1 MILKKVSPIFLVVL
15 FIFSCNTV
23 PVTGRKQLTII
34 PNNEMMSMSYQQY
47 DDFLNENPLSKD
59 AENTRMVKNVG
70 NKIKNSVEVY
80 LRDNNLSQ
88 LLEGYQWEFNFV
100 DSDQINAW
108 CMPGGKVVV
117 YSGIIPI
124 TKNETGL
131 AVVMGHEIA
140 HAIADHG
147 NERMSQEL
155 IRQAGGV
162 GLMIALN
169 EQPQET
175 QALWMAVY
183 GVGTEVAAMLPYSR
197 LHESEADRMG
207 LIFMAMSG
215 YDPNEAPLFWER
227 MSRASNGQKPP
238 EILSTHPSDA
248 TRISNLNEWMPE
260 AMKYYNR
267 NGQNNSKNNSGD
279 RETIKMFNY

>member
-1 MILKKVSPIFLVVL
+1 MY
-15 FIFSCNTV
+15 SCNSV

-34 PNNEMMSMSYQQY
+34 PNSELMAMSFQQY
-47 DDFLNENPLSKD
+47 DAFLKENPPSKD
-59 AENTRMVKNVG
+59 VVQSQVVKSVG
-70 NKIKNSVEVY
+70 NKIKNSVEQY
-80 LRDNNLSQ
+80 LMNNNMSE
-88 LLEGYQWEFNFV
+88 LLEGYQWEFNYV

-117 YSGIIPI
+117 YSGIVPI
-124 TKNETGL
+124 TKNEAGL

-162 GLMIALN
+162 GLMVALN

-183 GVGTEVAAMLPYSR
+183 GAGTEVAAMLPYSR

-207 LIFMAMSG
+207 LIFMSMSG
-215 YDPNEAPLFWER
+215 YDPHEAPLFWER
-227 MSRASNGQKPP
+227 MSKASNGQKPP

-248 TRISNLNEWMPE
+248 TRISNLQKWMPE
-260 AMKYYNR
+260 AMSYYNK
-267 NGQNNSKNNSGD
+267 NGNSNSNNKNKGGSK
-279 RETIKMFNY
+279 ETIKMFNY

>member
-1 MILKKVSPIFLVVL
+1 MWKLKIVPITLIFALVM
-15 FIFSCNTV
+15 SCNTV
-23 PVTGRKQLTII
+23 PVTGRKQFTII
-34 PNNEMMSMSYQQY
+34 PDNELMAMSFQQY
-47 DDFLNENPLSKD
+47 DEFLKDNPPSKD
-59 AENTRMVKNVG
+59 KKNTQMVKKVG
-70 NKIKNSVEVY
+70 NKIKNSVVKFMA
-80 LRDNNLSQ
+80 DNKMSQ
-88 LLEGYQWEFNFV
+88 LLDGYNWEFNYV

-117 YSGIIPI
+117 YSGIMPI

-155 IRQAGGV
+155 VRSAGQV
-162 GLMIALN
+162 GLLVALN

-183 GVGTEVAAMLPYSR
+183 GATTEVGAMLPYSR

-207 LIFMAMSG
+207 LVFMAMSG
-215 YDPNEAPLFWER
+215 YDPREAPLFWER
-227 MSRASNGQKPP
+227 MSKASNGQKPP
-238 EILSTHPSDA
+238 ELLSTHPSDQ
-248 TRISNLNEWMPE
+248 TRIDNLQKWMPE
-260 AMKYYNR
+260 ALKYYR
-267 NGQNNSKNNSGD
+267 KP
-279 RETIKMFNY
+279 TKTVKMHNMF

>member
-1 MILKKVSPIFLVVL
+1 MGKIKIIQILLVVL
-15 FIFSCNTV
+15 IFYSCNTV

-34 PNNEMMSMSYQQY
+34 PDNELMAMSYQQY
-47 DDFLNENPLSKD
+47 DEFLKENPPSKD
-59 AENTRMVKNVG
+59 AKNTAMVKKVG
-70 NKIKNSVEVY
+70 NKIKTSVEKFMA
-80 LRDNNLSQ
+80 DNDMSH
-88 LLEGYQWEFNFV
+88 LLDGYKWEFNYV

-117 YSGIIPI
+117 YSGIM
-124 TKNETGL
+124 KVAQDEAGL

-155 IRQAGGV
+155 FRSAGQV
-162 GLMIALN
+162 GLLVALN

-183 GVGTEVAAMLPYSR
+183 GVTTEIGAMLPYSR

-207 LIFMAMSG
+207 LVFMALSG
-215 YDPNEAPLFWER
+215 YDPNEAPKFWKR
-227 MSRASNGQKPP
+227 MSEASKGQKPP
-238 EILSTHPSDA
+238 EFLSTHPADQ
-248 TRISNLNEWMPE
+248 TRIENLEKWMPE
-260 AMKYYNR
+260 AMKYYR
-267 NGQNNSKNNSGD
+267 KPTK
-279 RETIKMFNY
+279 TIKMHNMF